1 MTTGIRQRLS
11 FKMHRG
17 ARIAAAALAAL
28 FSISIFPAVSG
39 AVPMFARE
47 IGRDC
52 TYCHTVLPKLN
63 ETGRIYRANG
73 YRFSAEGQWKNV
85 KDWTHLPLSVEIAL
99 EGFYSNSKT
108 SGVETT
114 SSDLVVEEFE
124 LITGGTMGKTG
135 KVSALA
141 TVAIKQVDAVGSTTY
156 KPVIEQAFIRV
167 NDLAGE
173 TGEGLLNL
181 KAGQDVFSLP
191 FLSNRQ
197 RPMAARYFVES
208 AMNILNRGHRV
219 VELNGTVVADEESW
233 EPTHRYSIGIGR
245 DDINSDDKLKAYY
258 ATYSATVRENFS
270 IGLLYWRGKELY
282 ASSDVSYR
290 KYGAAFE
297 GVLGPVTATAGVF
310 RSDRIDAP
318 DLRDTLVEVFYT
330 PAAKWS
336 LGGRYEFFRKKGR
349 QGAKSHSFMARYSI
363 LSNAFAQMEFDRLLD
378 RDHGAGTIEDE
389 KKLVFQLVTLY

>member
-1 MTTGIRQRLS
+1 MDRGIRRSSRL
-11 FKMHRG
+11 KRYL
-17 ARIAAAALAAL
+17 ARIAAAVFMFLSLSL
-28 FSISIFPAVSG
+28 FVPAVSE

-47 IGRDC
+47 VGRDC
-52 TYCHTVLPKLN
+52 TYCHTILPKLN
-63 ETGRIYRANG
+63 ERGRIYRANG
-73 YRFSAEGQWKNV
+73 YRFSAEEQWKNV

-99 EGFYSNSKT
+99 EGFYAKTKT
-108 SGVETT
+108 SGVEAT
-114 SSDLVVEEFE
+114 SSDIVVEEFE

-156 KPVIEQAFIRV
+156 KSVIEQAFIRV

-197 RPMAARYFVES
+197 RPIAARYFAES
-208 AMNILNRGHRV
+208 AMKILNRGHRV
-219 VELNGTVVADEESW
+219 VELNGTVVADEDSW
-233 EPTHRYSIGIGR
+233 QPTQRYSLGIGR
-245 DDINSDDKLKAYY
+245 EDINSDDKLKAYY

-270 IGLLYWRGKELY
+270 LGFLYWGGKELY

-297 GVLGPVTATAGVF
+297 GAIGPVVVTAGVF
-310 RSDRIDAP
+310 RSDRNDAP

-330 PAAKWS
+330 PLAKFS
-336 LGGRYEFFRKKGR
+336 LGARHEFFRMKGV
-349 QGAKSHSFMARYSI
+349 QGAKSQSLMARYSI
-363 LSNAFAQMEFDRLLD
+363 LSNAYGQLEFDRVID
-378 RDHGAGTIEDE
+378 RGHAAGTVEDE
-389 KKLVFQLVTLY
+389 KKTVFQIVTLF